1 VATDFNL
8 RGQKPSQDLI
18 CRGLFAICVF
28 WGAYL
33 LFQIEPLIGKF
44 ILPWFGG
51 SPAVWTTCMLF
62 FQILLL
68 GGYAYAHF
76 SLSHLKAK
84 QQSLLHIG
92 LLLLALSYLPIT
104 PSADWKPS
112 DGDQPTWAI
121 LVLLLRSVGLPFF
134 VLAATSPLLQAWFA
148 RACPTRS
155 PYPLY
160 ALSNLGSLLALL
172 SYPFVFEP
180 YFKLGQQTL
189 GWSLGFGLFV
199 LLCGGLGLYFKHLA
213 QNNAISETPSSL
225 DNQVRLVENL
235 SPVTRWL
242 FWLGLPAITS
252 IMLLAVTN
260 QLCQDV
266 ASVPFLWILP
276 LAFYLISFVLCFAEF
291 KWYRRSIFIPA
302 SLLGGLGLVIALYQ
316 GSKIGLEWQISIY
329 SLGLFFCCMICHGE
343 LFRLRPQPSQLTA
356 YYLAISVGGAIG
368 GLFVALLSPLIFP
381 LYFEFHIGL
390 FACFALVFAVLVIE
404 NPKPLIVSLGSLILL
419 VLGGHLIT
427 HAYEASAAQ
436 SLVSRNFYG
445 VLRVVDRDIE
455 QPEQARRV
463 LRHGAIDHG
472 FQFLAADKQQK
483 ATAYY
488 RPETGVGLALQHFPK
503 QQNRRIGI
511 VGLGVGTLLSYGKA
525 DDYFRIYDINPTVV
539 ELAKNQFSFIKN
551 TPAQNDI
558 VITDARL
565 ALDREADQQFDI
577 LVLDAFSGDA
587 IPMHLLTVEAMQQYF
602 RHLQPDGLLVIHIAN
617 RHLDLRPLLQGL
629 AQRENYQF
637 KVVHT
642 PSREDDFGLYQSDWA
657 YLTRNQDFLQHP
669 LISQALDNR
678 EIPNKSVIW
687 TDDFSNLFSLLKT
700 KNKI

>member
-1 VATDFNL
+1 MDKYFKLSGQNL
-8 RGQKPSQDLI
+8 IGP
-18 CRGLFAICVF
+18 GLFAVSVF

-33 LFQIEPLIGKF
+33 LFQVEPLIGKF

-76 SLSHLKAK
+76 SLSKLKAK
-84 QQSLLHIG
+84 SQSLLHIS
-92 LLLLALSYLPIT
+92 LLLLALGYLPIT
-104 PSADWKPS
+104 PSADWKPT
-112 DGDQPTWAI
+112 DANQPTVAI
-121 LVLLLRSVGLPFF
+121 LILLLRSVGLPFF

-148 RACPTRS
+148 RTYPTRS

-160 ALSNLGSLLALL
+160 ALSNLGSLSALL

-189 GWSLGFGLFV
+189 GWSVGFAVFV

-213 QNNAISETPSSL
+213 DNNAISEIPANL
-225 DNQVRLVENL
+225 DNQIREVEKL
-235 SPVTRWL
+235 SPQLRWL

-252 IMLLAVTN
+252 TMLLAVTN

-302 SLLGGLGLVIALYQ
+302 SLLGGLGLVVALYQ
-316 GSKIGLEWQISIY
+316 GSRIGLEWQISIY

-343 LFRLRPQPSQLTA
+343 LFRLRPQPNQLTA

-390 FACFALVFAVLVIE
+390 FACFALVFMVLVIE
-404 NPKPLIVSLGSLILL
+404 KPKPLIYSLGSVILL

-445 VLRVVDRDIE
+445 VLRIVDRDIE

-472 FQFLAADKQQK
+472 FQYLAADKQQQ

-488 RPETGVGLALQHFPK
+488 RPETGVGMALQHFPK
-503 QQNRRIGI
+503 QQRRIGI
-511 VGLGVGTLLSYGKA
+511 VGLGVGTLLTYGKA

-539 ELAKNQFSFIKN
+539 DLANHQFSFIKN
-551 TPAQNDI
+551 TQAQHDI
-558 VITDARL
+558 VIADARL
-565 ALDREADQQFDI
+565 ALDREASQQFDI

-602 RHLQPDGLLVIHIAN
+602 RHLQPDGVLVIHIAN

-637 KVVHT
+637 RVIHT

-657 YLTRNQDFLQHP
+657 YLTRNQAFLQHP
-669 LISQALDNR
+669 VISQAVDNT

>member
-1 VATDFNL
+1 GFVT
-8 RGQKPSQDLI
+8 RGFHRFSLTHANSFI
-18 CRGLFAICVF
+18 ACVF
-28 WGAYL
+28 LAAYL
-33 LFQIEPLIGKF
+33 LFQIEPLIGKY

-68 GGYAYAHF
+68 GGYAYAHL
-76 SLSHLKAK
+76 SLNKLNPK
-84 QQSLLHIG
+84 QQSWLHIG
-92 LLLLALSYLPIT
+92 LLLLALTTLPIT
-104 PSADWKPS
+104 PSADWKPA
-112 DGDQPTWAI
+112 DGAQPTWAI

-148 RACPTRS
+148 RVCPTRS

-189 GWSLGFGLFV
+189 GWSVGFSLFV
-199 LLCGGLGLYFKHLA
+199 LLCGSLGLYFKHLA
-213 QNNAISETPSSL
+213 QNHAISETPISL
-225 DNQVRLVENL
+225 DNEVRLVENL
-235 SPVTRWL
+235 SPVVRWL

-252 IMLLAVTN
+252 TLLLAVTN

-390 FACFALVFAVLVIE
+390 FVCFALVFAVLVVE
-404 NPKPLIVSLGSLILL
+404 NPKPLIVGLGSVILL
-419 VLGGHLIT
+419 VLGGHLIA

-445 VLRVVDRDIE
+445 VLRVVDRDVE

-472 FQFLAADKQQK
+472 FQFLAPDKQQK
-483 ATAYY
+483 PTAYY

-503 QQNRRIGI
+503 PQRRIGI

-539 ELAKNQFSFIKN
+539 ELAQNQFSFIKN
-551 TPAQNDI
+551 TQAQHDI
-558 VITDARL
+558 VIADARL
-565 ALDREADQQFDI
+565 ALDREASQQFDI

-602 RHLQPDGLLVIHIAN
+602 RHLQPDGVLVIHIAN
-617 RHLDLRPLLQGL
+617 RHLDLRPLLNGL
-629 AQRENYQF
+629 AQKENYQF

-642 PSREDDFGLYQSDWA
+642 PSRDDDFGLYKTDWA
-657 YLTRNQDFLQHP
+657 YLTRNQTFLQHP
-669 LISQALDNR
+669 VISQALDGA
-678 EIPNKSVIW
+678 EMPNKSVIW